1 MNTVAYTTARNR
13 TTMSPLGLWP
23 IPQHSRASKSVE
35 TPTVIADAHILP
47 HSNLRSL
54 MAVNVPAVDE
64 AAKAERSTAKRFPGL
79 SHSTSFIICRASRGR
94 TAAAPRQIACYLMA
108 STRA

>member
-35 TPTVIADAHILP
+35 TPTVIADAHVLA

-54 MAVNVPAVDE
+54 MAVNVSVVHE
-64 AAKAERSTAKRFPGL
+64 APRAGRSTAKAFPPPFMAHL
-79 SHSTSFIICRASRGR
+79 PAYS
-94 TAAAPRQIACYLMA
+94 AAASHGRKPAAQREMTCYLM
-108 STRA
+108 